1 MIFRLR
7 ILAFLIDYIVF
18 VVLFVFINI
27 GFMLEQY
34 IGTIIM
40 TKPLI
45 VIYLITLS
53 IVLLGLVL
61 KDIFGGRSIGKRIMK
76 IKVVRKS
83 GEKASFLRLILRNIS
98 IVIWPIEALLLLIGR
113 GKIGDIIANTKV
125 VINL

>member
-18 VVLFVFINI
+18 VLLFAFINI
-27 GFMLEQY
+27 GFMLDQY
-34 IGTIIM
+34 IGTTIM

-76 IKVVRKS
+76 IKVVRKNS
-83 GEKASFLRLILRNIS
+83 EKASVWRLIFRNIT

-113 GKIGDIIANTKV
+113 EKIGDVIANTKV